1 MPTHILN
8 DAVALLSH
16 AKRILITT
24 HVRPDGD
31 ALGSLTALSLALK
44 SRGLDVTPLL
54 LSRLPNKYSFV
65 TKSVGL
71 EVIVHDES
79 ANAPVPLAGYDT
91 LIVVDTGTWSQLPG
105 LKDSFASFTGQSLIL
120 DHHLTQESWGTV
132 RIADTAAPAAV
143 EVVADLLDALH
154 IPITKDIASALYV
167 GLVTDTGYFAYNSTR
182 PATHRLA
189 ARLLETGIDHNGI
202 YQRIYQS
209 ESARRLALQSRIMS
223 SMQLIAD
230 NRLSVMTATAADF
243 AATGGDVTDTEGV
256 INWPLQI
263 ATVKV
268 SALLTEPTSPTDA
281 VRVSLRS
288 KGDLDCA
295 AFAQQFG
302 GGGHARAAGIKLTQP
317 FDQAVTTL
325 TQSLLKTMA
334 ASA

>member
-1 MPTHILN
+1 MSTIQ

-16 AKRILITT
+16 AKRVLITT

-44 SRGLDVTPLL
+44 SRGMDVTPLL
-54 LSRLPNKYSFV
+54 LSRLPNKYSFI

-71 EVIVHDES
+71 QVTAQDEAS
-79 ANAPVPLAGYDT
+79 NTPVPLAGYDT

-143 EVVADLLDALH
+143 EVVADLLDVMH
-154 IPITKDIASALYV
+154 IPLTQNIASALYV

-189 ARLLETGIDHNGI
+189 ARLLESGIDHNGI
-202 YQRIYQS
+202 YQHIYQS
-209 ESARRLALQSRIMS
+209 ESARRLALQSRIMA
-223 SMQLIAD
+223 SMQLLAD
-230 NRLSVMTATAADF
+230 NRLSIMTARAADF
-243 AATGGDVTDTEGV
+243 SATGGDVTDTEGV

-263 ATVKV
+263 ASVQV
-268 SALLTEPTSPTDA
+268 SALLTEPTTPTEA
-281 VRVSLRS
+281 VRISLRS
-288 KGDLDCA
+288 KGGLDCA

-302 GGGHARAAGIKLTQP
+302 GGGHARAAGIKLAQP

-325 TQSLLKTMA
+325 TQSLLKTLA